1 MKRQLE
7 IAFAVA
13 FATLLALA
21 VAATAPP
28 PTSAQAVSEK
38 SASTAS
44 VENGKELYDRYCAA
58 CHYPTTT
65 AKKIGPG
72 LKTIYRR
79 GKFED
84 GTPVNDQTM
93 RRWIEKGGKNM
104 PGFEKTLKP
113 QQLADLIAYLKTL

>member
-1 MKRQLE
+1 MKRQLG

-13 FATLLALA
+13 LATALALA
-21 VAATAPP
+21 GAATAPP

-38 SASTAS
+38 SASAAS

-58 CHYPTTT
+58 CHYPATT

-72 LKTIYRR
+72 LKAIYVR

-104 PGFEKTLKP
+104 PGFEKILKP
-113 QQLADLIAYLKTL
+113 QQLADLLAYLKTL